1 MASGIVRVTPSLEP
15 AKAMVAPNS
24 PRLRPRARAV
34 PRARAGVASG
44 SVTCA
49 RTRHGPAPRLRAVTS
64 ARLSRLRSAASRV
77 TTRKGMET
85 NTWAITT
92 AVVEKA
98 MGIPHSFRCAPSRP
112 RLPKVDSS
120 AIPATTGGI
129 VIGSTAR
136 IRAILTPGQLRAS
149 SSASGT
155 PSTTQTTVELKQ
167 VRIDSHRAACAD
179 GVASSWGSCPQ
190 DTRVP
195 IPTRGRT
202 IAQPPKTA
210 SAVTRTG
217 RGERAARPRPRRA
230 RTGRHIDCCS
240 DRTVGDIWFTDS
252 CLPGH

>member
-1 MASGIVRVTPSLEP
+1 
-15 AKAMVAPNS
+15 
-24 PRLRPRARAV
+24 
-34 PRARAGVASG
+34 
-44 SVTCA
+44 
-49 RTRHGPAPRLRAVTS
+49 
-64 ARLSRLRSAASRV
+64 
-77 TTRKGMET
+77 MET
-85 NTWAITT
+85 NTWAMTT

-98 MGIPHSFRCAPSRP
+98 MGTPHSFRCVPSRP

-155 PSTTQTTVELKQ
+155 PSTTQTTVELRQ
-167 VRIDSHRAACAD
+167 VRIESHRAACAD

-210 SAVTRTG
+210 RAVTRTG
-217 RGERAARPRPRRA
+217 RGERAARPRPKRA
-230 RTGRHIDCCS
+230 RTGRHADCCS
-240 DRTVGDIWFTDS
+240 ERAVEDIWFTNS